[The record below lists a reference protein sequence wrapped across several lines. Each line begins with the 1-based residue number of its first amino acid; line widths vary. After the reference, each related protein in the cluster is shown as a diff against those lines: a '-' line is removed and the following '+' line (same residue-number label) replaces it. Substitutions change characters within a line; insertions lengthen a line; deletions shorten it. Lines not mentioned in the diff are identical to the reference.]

1 MLAPPRCLQSESLI
15 RDAFQLTVKVLALR
29 VLPQQV
35 GSVTKQFAANLF
47 NQPRLRNVV
56 NDGEGKGPPGVQ
68 GRRLNALTPSPSQ
81 STSAATK
88 LVLLNQSFQSPQ
100 DLPTPLL
107 DWAQR
112 EQCDTCEYELQLGYD
127 YWQADD
133 ILGAILPTELPPPTS
148 FETVGHIAHMNLRDE
163 YLPYRHLI
171 GQVILDKA
179 RKITTVVNKLD
190 SIDTTFR
197 FFKMEVLAGTDDM
210 LAEVKE
216 SGCRFQFDFSKVYWN
231 SRLHTEHDR
240 LVQRFQPGDYI
251 CDVFGGVGPFALPAA
266 KRGCYVYANDLNPE
280 SFKWLQANIRTNKLD
295 RQIKPFNLDGR
306 AFIRE
311 AFDQLRQ
318 QGRGDFKPYQ
328 SSTQRQK
335 AARQHLKQIQQ
346 SEGEGAAED
355 GDQKVGQEPTAPASV
370 VPDADQ
376 RPFYTFQHVVMN
388 LPATAI
394 EFLDAFKGIFYGFE
408 DTIREHKIAM
418 PFIHVHCFTK
428 CDEPEKDLFERISST
443 INHELTTETPNAVA
457 HFVRKVAPNKD
468 MYCVTF
474 QLPEAVAFASLKR
487 KSDEV

>member
-47 NQPRLRNVV
+47 NQPRLRNV
-56 NDGEGKGPPGVQ
+56 
-68 GRRLNALTPSPSQ
+68 

-318 QGRGDFKPYQ
+318 QGR
-328 SSTQRQK
+328 
-335 AARQHLKQIQQ
+335 
-346 SEGEGAAED
+346 
-355 GDQKVGQEPTAPASV
+355 VGQEPTAPASV

-474 QLPEAVAFASLKR
+474 QLPEAVAFAR
-487 KSDEV
+487 